1 MLTVAETPTFSAR
14 RRDYWTEEEFGEFC
28 AWLARNPGA
37 GDVIRGSGGCR
48 KVRWAASGRGKS
60 GGMRV
65 IYYRQT
71 EQQKLWLLV
80 AYAKNVRATIPA
92 NVLRQIRETIDG

>member
-1 MLTVAETPTFSAR
+1 
-14 RRDYWTEEEFGEFC
+14 
-28 AWLARNPGA
+28 
-37 GDVIRGSGGCR
+37 
-48 KVRWAASGRGKS
+48 
-60 GGMRV
+60 MRV